1 MAETEFVAR
10 LNNVTKTHML
20 DKVEIQALKG
30 ITVDIPRNKFNV
42 IIGQSG
48 SGKSTLLN
56 LIGCIDTPTTGSIE
70 VCGKNVAAFSD
81 DEMSDFRARHIGFI
95 FQTFNLMPVF
105 SAYEN
110 VEYPLLINKTPP
122 GERRERVLAT
132 LEKVGLVEHRH
143 KFPNEL
149 SGGQR
154 QRVAIAR
161 ALVKQPEMVLA
172 DEPTANLDHR
182 TGTEII
188 ELMQNIQAQ
197 EKTTFIFSSHD
208 KNLITNAE
216 DLFMIMDGVIL

>member
-1 MAETEFVAR
+1 
-10 LNNVTKTHML
+10 
-20 DKVEIQALKG
+20 
-30 ITVDIPRNKFNV
+30 
-42 IIGQSG
+42 
-48 SGKSTLLN
+48 
-56 LIGCIDTPTTGSIE
+56 
-70 VCGKNVAAFSD
+70 
-81 DEMSDFRARHIGFI
+81 
-95 FQTFNLMPVF
+95 MPVF

-110 VEYPLLINKTPP
+110 VEYPLLINKIPP
-122 GERRERVLAT
+122 KERRERVLAT
-132 LEKVGLVEHRH
+132 LEKVGLADQRG

-161 ALVKQPEMVLA
+161 ALVKNPEMVLA

-188 ELMQNIQAQ
+188 ELMQNIQAK